1 MQGLGANKKK
11 KMWFMLVSEF
21 FYYCNYYQ
29 TSKRLAEPQEQGVN
43 KKRKT

>member
-1 MQGLGANKKK
+1 MQGLGANKKE

-29 TSKRLAEPQEQGVN
+29 N
-43 KKRKT
+43 F